1 MTEFLL
7 IRHGQTDWNLEG
19 KYTGQS
25 DIPLNETGKA
35 QAHMAAAQLQSTPP
49 DVIYSSD
56 LIRAYDTARIIAD
69 GLQMEIHQDPR
80 LREIHQG
87 VWEGLHFDE
96 IKARFAKEFA
106 EREDYPLEVAPPGG
120 ETVGQVQ
127 ARVLEALQEIT
138 KKHPQARVAI
148 VSHGLSLAIIKA
160 HALKTPIQEVWNLI
174 PKNAVVET
182 VHVDPI
188 NI

>member
-7 IRHGQTDWNLEG
+7 IRHGQTNWNIER

-35 QAHMAAAQLQSTPP
+35 QARAAAAQLQADPP
-49 DVIYSSD
+49 AAIYSSD
-56 LIRAYDTARIIAD
+56 LIRAYDTAQIIAAD
-69 GLQMEIHQDPR
+69 LDITVQQDAR

-96 IKARFAKEFA
+96 IKARFANEFA
-106 EREDYPLEVAPPGG
+106 AREDNPLEVAPPGG

-127 ARVLEALQEIT
+127 ERVLQALAEIIRA
-138 KKHPQARVAI
+138 HPDGRVAI
-148 VSHGLSLAIIKA
+148 VSHGLTLAVIKA
-160 HALKTPIQEVWNLI
+160 HALGKPIQQVWDLI
-174 PKNAVVET
+174 PKNAVVES
-182 VHVDPI
+182 VFI
-188 NI
+188 NPR